1 MLQSSAEKSS
11 LQQALSVEHIL
22 AVLNLFILWLSVPP
36 YNCLALNC
44 KLGSQFVLSSQVP
57 SKTVIFACLDS
68 SCQSL
73 LIKNCLLI
81 LNKMSDIWRSNG
93 QPGLD
98 CQCHSFNKAILLK
111 LGALLLKKAHLW
123 FIKYLSCSSKMQ
135 IERRWIWYS
144 TLSLRSSMKAKVHLF
159 KGIQIIL
166 STIVFFE
173 ISWKLYSLK
182 MFNF

>member
-1 MLQSSAEKSS
+1 MIMINPTCSRFSSVGHRWSIRLALQDFSSSLLLLWFAIEISVEQWGIRQSLARKMLQRSAEKSS
-11 LQQALSVEHIL
+11 LQQALAVEHIL

-111 LGALLLKKAHLW
+111 LGA
-123 FIKYLSCSSKMQ
+123 
-135 IERRWIWYS
+135 
-144 TLSLRSSMKAKVHLF
+144 
-159 KGIQIIL
+159 
-166 STIVFFE
+166 
-173 ISWKLYSLK
+173 
-182 MFNF
+182 